1 MTQQAIDGQP
11 SGAPDVTDPTA
22 TSGQST
28 DQGAQQQAGTPA
40 PSDGG
45 TVRTVPLATYTQASQ
60 RSAAIA
66 KELGIS
72 KDASPAEFVAALS
85 ALRTTRQVPDDD
97 DDEGLTDP
105 RLLERMRQQDER
117 EWQGARRDFGDPVV
131 DAAQAFMDTLK
142 TTRSPYEMAAALS
155 TALTDLLAAGANP
168 APAGGDAA
176 EGDQVPEVPDLGTL
190 PRGGSSGEIDPRDHR
205 GDPAGFLARL
215 YAKAGIPQRGAP
227 GR

>member
-11 SGAPDVTDPTA
+11 SGAQDATDPTA
-22 TSGQST
+22 ASGQST
-28 DQGAQQQAGTPA
+28 DQGAQQQAVTPA
-40 PSDGG
+40 TSDGG

-66 KELGIS
+66 RELGIS

-131 DAAQAFMDTLK
+131 DAAQAFADTLK
-142 TTRSPYEMAAALS
+142 TTRSPYEMAAALA
-155 TALTDLLAAGANP
+155 TALTDLMAAGANP
-168 APAGGDAA
+168 APEAGGDAA
-176 EGDQVPEVPDLGTL
+176 EGEAVPEVPDLGTL
-190 PRGGSSGEIDPRDHR
+190 PRGGSSGEIDPREHR
-205 GDPAGFLARL
+205 GDTVGFLSRL
-215 YAKAGIPQRGAP
+215 YAKAGIPQRGQS
-227 GR
+227 R